1 MNILVTGASG
11 RVGSRLVPR
20 LLAHGDAVRVLVRNE
35 EQAQSFEKLGAE
47 SVIGDLLS
55 PETLDQAAAGMESV
69 VHLAA
74 FFRGA
79 SESEARAI
87 NYEGTLALARAAQ
100 EAGVSNFVYIS
111 TNLVYGPGRG
121 RPAKEDDEPRATAGH
136 IYPAS
141 KLDAERALAQL
152 YGDRR
157 ADLCILRLA
166 FVYGEGD
173 PHLKEALNMT
183 RSWPGEKRLQTVHH
197 ADVAQAILLSLTKDG
212 AGGQIY
218 NVADDSPTP
227 IAEIRQMHGLGTAEF
242 PADGEVEDPWEDIV
256 DTSKIKRQLGF
267 QPLYS
272 SIQSAQAA
280 KAL

>member
-20 LLAHGDAVRVLVRNE
+20 LLAHGEAVRVLVRNE
-35 EQAQSFEKLGAE
+35 EQVQAFEKLGAE
-47 SVIGDLLS
+47 SFIGDLLR
-55 PETLDQAAAGMESV
+55 PETLDQAAAGVEAV
-69 VHLAA
+69 IHLAA

-79 SESEARAI
+79 SESEARAV
-87 NYEGTLALARAAQ
+87 NNEGTFALARAAQ
-100 EAGVSNFVYIS
+100 EAGISKFVYIS

-121 RPAKEDDEPRATAGH
+121 RPATEDDKPRPAADH

-141 KLDAERALAQL
+141 KLDAERALAQFYWDL
-152 YGDRR
+152 K

-197 ADVAQAILLSLTKDG
+197 ADVAQAILLSLTKPE

-227 IAEIRQMHGLGTAEF
+227 IAEIRRMHGLSAAEF
-242 PADGEVEDPWEDIV
+242 PADGEVGDPWEGIV
-256 DTSKIKRQLGF
+256 DTAKIKRQLGF
-267 QPLYS
+267 RPIYP
-272 SIQSAQAA
+272 SIQAAEAA